1 MTHDL
6 GNSRTRRPAKKDRPG
21 VRAPDDDRYRRSS
34 RSGSFFVTIIL
45 DA

>member
-6 GNSRTRRPAKKDRPG
+6 GNGRTRRPAKKDRPG
-21 VRAPDDDRYRRSS
+21 VRASEDDRYRRSS
-34 RSGSFFVTIIL
+34 RRVSFFVTIIL